1 MAVFFI
7 LLIGVLNLGM
17 GFGMAVVIKRRY
29 EARIATQ
36 PAEQAATE
44 PDAEERS
51 ALEIDETAEEAA
63 EALEELLSQVGLQP
77 VAISEADETDEA
89 DSEDDDKTDSEAP
102 VEAAD

>member
-1 MAVFFI
+1 MTVFFI

-36 PAEQAATE
+36 PAEQEATDYDAAE
-44 PDAEERS
+44 QS
-51 ALEIDETAEEAA
+51 AYEIDETAEEAV
-63 EALEELLSQVGLQP
+63 EAVEELLSQVGLQP
-77 VAISEADETDEA
+77 IGISEADATDEG
-89 DSEDDDKTDSEAP
+89 DSEDDDKTDSEDA